1 MFKMKGPSMYKDSP
15 LNKNGGKKIK
25 KKLKG
30 IVRDVAA
37 TALLGPGGAIGLKQ
51 TLKTLAENERLQNKR
66 KKKDKNYKPVT
77 R

>member
-1 MFKMKGPSMYKDSP
+1 MAYKMKGPSLYKDSP
-15 LNKNGGKKIK
+15 MKKNGG

-51 TLKTLAENERLQNKR
+51 TLKTLAENERLRNKR
-66 KKKDKNYKPVT
+66 KKQNKNYKPVT